1 MSAVERGQIA
11 ISTLD
16 LSGEMTVLREIV
28 FRCKKFQVAQETSAA
43 PDGSQ
48 VKRHFVLHNGA
59 VAILP
64 LLDGDRV
71 CLLRNRRPTVGEEL
85 WEIPAGTLEPGEEPD
100 VAAVRELAEET
111 GYRAER
117 WRKLREFYPS
127 PGVLSERMYLYVAEG
142 LSPGEMKLEA
152 DEELVPQVVPWN
164 DALTWAMDGTIRDA
178 KTLVAILTWDR
189 LNAKEFAD
197 G

>member
-1 MSAVERGQIA
+1 M
-11 ISTLD
+11 
-16 LSGEMTVLREIV
+16 LREIV

-43 PDGSQ
+43 ADGSRLT
-48 VKRHFVLHNGA
+48 RHFVLHNGA

-71 CLLRNRRPTVGEEL
+71 CLLRNHRPTVREEL

-127 PGVLSERMYLYVAEG
+127 PGILSERMYLYVAEG
-142 LSPGEMKLEA
+142 LTSGPMQLEA
-152 DEELVPQVVPWN
+152 DEELVPQVVPWS

-189 LNAKEFAD
+189 CRTT
-197 G
+197 